1 MRKRYN
7 LILFVICLFSFIFNV
22 NASTMT
28 YNRENI
34 DNYGVNKKWKIT
46 EKNKQNILR
55 TPLVDAREKI
65 YDFSNILSDEDE
77 KLIYN
82 KIVAFTKKTGMDVV
96 ILTNSIPY
104 TEDKV
109 NEDYASD
116 FYDYNDFG
124 IDFENYS
131 GLILFRNTYASD
143 PYYSVYWFG
152 EAQLYYTSRTDY
164 ILDNIYIDFKS
175 GNYVSGLNNFFNM
188 INRYYD
194 DGIPYEMQE
203 YFIDDMGFLK
213 KKYQVPWS
221 WALLVSA
228 IGTIIT
234 ISTLVNKNKMI
245 RKALEAKDYLDKEN
259 INYSIKQDILTRSR
273 TTHYTIS
280 TSSGSGSSGGGFSS
294 SSGSSGGG
302 HTGGG
307 RHG

>member
-124 IDFENYS
+124 IGDDNS
-131 GLILFRNTYASD
+131 GLLFLIDMDTREIYFTTTGDAI
-143 PYYSVYWFG
+143 SVY
-152 EAQLYYTSRTDY
+152 TDY
-164 ILDNIYIDFKS
+164 RKNAILDKVFRYMSDEDYFEGTRVFINAILSYSSIESSEDTNYTIDND
-175 GNYVSGLNNFFNM
+175 GM
-188 INRYYD
+188 IVKDNS
-194 DGIPYEMQE
+194 
-203 YFIDDMGFLK
+203 FIVGVFIF
-213 KKYQVPWS
+213 
-221 WALLVSA
+221 AL
-228 IGTIIT
+228 IGTIVIILIMAYLNKT
-234 ISTLVNKNKMI
+234 VHKANSSRSYLNNSTMRVNKVRDIFLGSHVSKV
-245 RKALEAKDYLDKEN
+245 ALPSDTG
-259 INYSIKQDILTRSR
+259 SGGGSS
-273 TTHYTIS
+273 TH
-280 TSSGSGSSGGGFSS
+280 SGSSGISHG
-294 SSGSSGGG
+294 GGG
-302 HTGGG
+302 HKF
-307 RHG
+307 